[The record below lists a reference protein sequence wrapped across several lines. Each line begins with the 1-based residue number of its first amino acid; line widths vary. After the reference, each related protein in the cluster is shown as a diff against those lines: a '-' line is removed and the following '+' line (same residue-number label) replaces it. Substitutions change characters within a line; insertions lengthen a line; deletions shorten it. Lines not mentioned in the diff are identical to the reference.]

1 MEKWYL
7 LYCKRGQLDR
17 AVEHLTR
24 QHVTC
29 MTPMTEMEK
38 VVRGKRVIV
47 TEALFP
53 NYLFVKFDHEK
64 IHTTTIQST
73 RGVSHFIRFGKLPV
87 EVPEEIMEL
96 LQQAPIGHSKAPDLP
111 AEIIELIQQTPVSH
125 TQSPDLPSQGDSVV
139 ITEGIFAGV
148 KAIFNE
154 PNGESRS
161 ILLLNILNTTV
172 AKVIDNTQFR
182 KESE

>member
-7 LYCKRGQLDR
+7 LYCKRGQLER

-24 QHVTC
+24 QNVAC

-38 VVRGKRVIV
+38 VVRGKRTVV

-53 NYLFVKFDHEK
+53 NYLFVKFDHEQ

-73 RGVSHFIRFGKLPV
+73 RGVSHFIRFGALPA
-87 EVPEEIMEL
+87 EVPE
-96 LQQAPIGHSKAPDLP
+96 
-111 AEIIELIQQTPVSH
+111 EIIELIQQTPISH
-125 TQSPDLPSQGDSVV
+125 TQSPDLPSHGDNVV

-148 KAIFNE
+148 NTIFNE

-172 AKVIDNTQFR
+172 EKVIDNTQF
-182 KESE
+182 KKAIE

>member
-38 VVRGKRVIV
+38 VIRGKRTVV

-53 NYLFVKFDHEK
+53 NYLFVKFDHEQ

-73 RGVSHFIRFGKLPV
+73 RGVSHFIRFGTLPA
-87 EVPEEIMEL
+87 EVP
-96 LQQAPIGHSKAPDLP
+96 D
-111 AEIIELIQQTPVSH
+111 EIIELIQQTPISH
-125 TQSPDLPSQGDSVV
+125 TQSPELPSQGDSVV

-182 KESE
+182 KASE

>member
-38 VVRGKRVIV
+38 VVRGKRTVI

-53 NYLFVKFDHEK
+53 NYLFVKFDHEQ

-73 RGVSHFIRFGKLPV
+73 RGVSHFIRFGTLPA
-87 EVPEEIMEL
+87 EVPE
-96 LQQAPIGHSKAPDLP
+96 
-111 AEIIELIQQTPVSH
+111 EIIELIQQTPVSH

-182 KESE
+182 KASE

>member
-17 AVEHLTR
+17 AIEHLTR
-24 QHVTC
+24 QYVTC

-64 IHTTTIQST
+64 IHTTTVQST

-111 AEIIELIQQTPVSH
+111 AH
-125 TQSPDLPSQGDSVV
+125 GDSVI
-139 ITEGIFAGV
+139 ITDGIFAGV
-148 KAIFNE
+148 KAIFDE
-154 PNGESRS
+154 PDGESRS
-161 ILLLNILNTTV
+161 ILLLNILNTNVVT
-172 AKVIDNTQFR
+172 VIDNTQF
-182 KESE
+182 KKLTE

>member
-7 LYCKRGQLDR
+7 LYCKRGQLER
-17 AVEHLTR
+17 AVENLAR
-24 QHVTC
+24 QNVTC

-38 VVRGKRVIV
+38 IVRGKRTVV

-53 NYLFVKFDHEK
+53 NYLFVKFDHEQ

-73 RGVSHFIRFGKLPV
+73 RGVSHFIRFGTLPA
-87 EVPEEIMEL
+87 EVPE
-96 LQQAPIGHSKAPDLP
+96 
-111 AEIIELIQQTPVSH
+111 EIIELIQQTPVCH
-125 TQSPDLPSQGDSVV
+125 TQSPDLPSRGDSVV
-139 ITEGIFAGV
+139 ITDGIFAGV

-172 AKVIDNTQFR
+172 AKLIDNTQFR
-182 KESE
+182 KEFE

>member
-17 AVEHLTR
+17 AIEHLTR

-38 VVRGKRVIV
+38 VVRGKRTVV

-53 NYLFVKFDHEK
+53 NYLFIKFDHEQ

-73 RGVSHFIRFGKLPV
+73 RGVSHFIRFGTLPA
-87 EVPEEIMEL
+87 EVPEEIV
-96 LQQAPIGHSKAPDLP
+96 
-111 AEIIELIQQTPVSH
+111 ELIQQTPISH
-125 TQSPDLPSQGDSVV
+125 TQSPNLPSHGDSVV

-148 KAIFNE
+148 KAIFEE

-172 AKVIDNTQFR
+172 SKVIDNTQF
-182 KESE
+182 KKASE

>member
-38 VVRGKRVIV
+38 VVRGKRTVV

-53 NYLFVKFDHEK
+53 NYLFVKFDHEQ

-73 RGVSHFIRFGKLPV
+73 RGVSHFIRFGTLPA
-87 EVPEEIMEL
+87 EVPE
-96 LQQAPIGHSKAPDLP
+96 
-111 AEIIELIQQTPVSH
+111 EIIELIQQTPVSH
-125 TQSPDLPSQGDSVV
+125 TQSPDLPSQGDNVV

>member
-38 VVRGKRVIV
+38 VVRGKRTVI

-53 NYLFVKFDHEK
+53 NYLFVKFDHEQ

-73 RGVSHFIRFGKLPV
+73 RGVSHFIRFGALPA
-87 EVPEEIMEL
+87 EVPE
-96 LQQAPIGHSKAPDLP
+96 
-111 AEIIELIQQTPVSH
+111 EIIELIQQTPVSH

>member
-38 VVRGKRVIV
+38 VVRGKRTVI

-53 NYLFVKFDHEK
+53 NYLFVKFDHEQ

-73 RGVSHFIRFGKLPV
+73 RGVSHFIRFGTLPA
-87 EVPEEIMEL
+87 EVPE
-96 LQQAPIGHSKAPDLP
+96 
-111 AEIIELIQQTPVSH
+111 EIIELIQQTPVSH

>member
-1 MEKWYL
+1 MEKWDL

-17 AVEHLTR
+17 AVEPLTR

-38 VVRGKRVIV
+38 VVRGKRTVI

-53 NYLFVKFDHEK
+53 NYLFVKFDHEQ

-73 RGVSHFIRFGKLPV
+73 RGVSHFIRFGALPA
-87 EVPEEIMEL
+87 EVPE
-96 LQQAPIGHSKAPDLP
+96 
-111 AEIIELIQQTPVSH
+111 EIIELIQQTPVSH